1 MADTPND
8 TLKVG
13 IVGVGGMA
21 QGHIERLLKMPDVA
35 LTGFCDISAKSL
47 ERTRGRHGA
56 AVAAIP
62 EFDDYRR
69 LLETAPDAVV
79 ICTPHTLHFPMA
91 MDSLD
96 AGCHVLL
103 EKPMVNTVAEAHAL
117 LKKIDEK
124 NAGGAGRVVGL
135 GYQRHAEP
143 RFRYIKKRIA
153 SGDFGAVQ
161 FVNALQQQGWA
172 KGTVGSWR
180 QDPAQSGGGQINDS
194 GSHLLDIVLWTTG
207 LAPEKVAAFMD
218 HRGTPVDINSA
229 LSIKFVGGAQ
239 GNISVVGDAAG
250 WYEDISIWCDS
261 GSFYVRN
268 DGSFNVQGTD
278 GKTSAP
284 DTAQMPAGSDV
295 DTNFVRAIQGTE
307 EIAAAPINGLR
318 TIELTEAAWESAAA
332 GGQVTPVRRS

>member
-1 MADTPND
+1 MADTI
-8 TLKVG
+8 KVG
-13 IVGVGGMA
+13 IIGVGGIA
-21 QGHIERLLKMPDVA
+21 QGHIERLLKLPEVA
-35 LTGFCDISAKSL
+35 LAGFCDISADGL
-47 ERTRGRHGA
+47 RRTRERHGE
-56 AVAAIP
+56 AVAHVP

-91 MDSLD
+91 MDSLG

-103 EKPMVNTVAEAHAL
+103 EKPMVNTVSEAHAL

-124 NAGGAGRVVGL
+124 KSEGTGRVVGL
-135 GYQRHAEP
+135 AYQRHGLP
-143 RFRYIKKRIA
+143 QFRYIKERIA

-172 KGTVGSWR
+172 KATVGSWR
-180 QDPAQSGGGQINDS
+180 QDLAQSGGGQINDS

-218 HRGTPVDINSA
+218 NRGTPVDINSA

-250 WYEDISIWCDS
+250 WYEDISIWCDN

-278 GKTSAP
+278 GQTSAP
-284 DTAQMPAGSDV
+284 DAAAMPAGSDV
-295 DTNFVRAIQGTE
+295 DTNFIRAIQGTE

-332 GGQVTPVRRS
+332 GGQVTPVKRS